1 MNNERRGKD
10 YSDDPAAYQH
20 NLKARSTLDLT
31 KYLTNTLN
39 CASRITGTDD
49 YANSLFEKLHERA
62 FFIKQEL
69 DIRKQTGGGL
79 PTTFTPAEE
88 RKRKLDVLYAGL
100 STTARPSDGARYD
113 DPPIP
118 TRLTRLSASSAA
130 IRPLIPVPPP
140 KRFTPPPLERQ
151 HAFSL
156 SCPEID
162 GGEEEEPTPE
172 ENFSFNENK

>member
-1 MNNERRGKD
+1 MNNNNGYRQGKD

-20 NLKARSTLDLT
+20 GLKARSTLDLT

-69 DIRKQTGGGL
+69 DKRKQTGGGI
-79 PTTFTPAEE
+79 PTHFTPAEE

-118 TRLTRLSASSAA
+118 TRVSNLHAASAA
-130 IRPLIPVPPP
+130 IRPLIPTPPA
-140 KRFTPPPLERQ
+140 KRTPPPLERQ
-151 HAFSL
+151 NAFSL
-156 SCPEID
+156 YCPEVD
-162 GGEEEEPTPE
+162 GVEEEEAPTE
-172 ENFSFNENK
+172 IDK